1 MDIWNAAMAQISSI
15 IRRGHAA
22 RLSDKAFLEREI
34 TAWLHSPARQMQVK
48 GVLYY
53 EGQHDI
59 LRRPGVRCL
68 RPL

>member
-34 TAWLHSPARQMQVK
+34 TAWLHLSLIHISEPT
-48 GVLYY
+48 
-53 EGQHDI
+53 
-59 LRRPGVRCL
+59 RR
-68 RPL
+68 